1 MGSKAN
7 VRVEGAITAMVT
19 PFTES
24 GELDI
29 EGLKRNVEFQI
40 ANGISGLVPLGT
52 TGESPT
58 VSDEERET
66 VIKAVVAA
74 AAGRVSV
81 IIGTGTNST
90 EHSIEL
96 SQQAEE
102 LGADAVLVVS
112 PYYNKPTQEG
122 LYRHFK
128 AIAEAV
134 SIPVIVYNIQGRTGV
149 NIETATLARMAQ
161 VPNIIAVK
169 EASGNLAQMMDVIDQ
184 LPKTFSVVSGDDNL
198 TLPLMSLGGRG
209 VISVV
214 SNLIP
219 GKVSGMCA
227 AALKGDFAAARR
239 LHYEMLPLFKAA
251 FIETNPIPIKAAM
264 NMAGMPAGPVRMP
277 LCEMQPANADKLKA
291 VLQKMGILKAA
302 AATATV

>member
-1 MGSKAN
+1 MKQAKS
-7 VRVEGAITAMVT
+7 VRIEGAITAMVT

-24 GELDI
+24 GELDV
-29 EGLKRNVEFQI
+29 EGMKRNVEFQI

-66 VIKAVVAA
+66 VIRTVVEA
-74 AAGRVSV
+74 AAGKVPV
-81 IIGTGTNST
+81 IVGTGTNST

-134 SIPVIVYNIQGRTGV
+134 SIPVVVYNIQGRTSV
-149 NIETATLARMAQ
+149 NIETAALARMAQ
-161 VPNIIAVK
+161 SCSNIVAVK
-169 EASGNLAQMMDVIDQ
+169 EASGNVAQMMDVLDQ
-184 LPKTFSVVSGDDNL
+184 LPKAFSVVSGDDNL

-219 GKVSGMCA
+219 RKVSDMCA
-227 AALKGDFAAARR
+227 AGLRGDFATARK
-239 LHYEMLPLFKAA
+239 LHFEMLPLFKAA
-251 FIETNPIPIKAAM
+251 FIETNPIPIKTAM
-264 NMAGMPAGPVRMP
+264 NMAGLAAGPVRMP
-277 LCEMQPANADKLKA
+277 LCEMQSANVEKLRA
-291 VLQKMGILKAA
+291 VLQKMGVLK

>member
-1 MGSKAN
+1 MKRAKS
-7 VRVEGAITAMVT
+7 VRIEGAITAMVT

-24 GELDI
+24 GELDV
-29 EGLKRNVEFQI
+29 EGMKRNVEFQI

-66 VIKAVVAA
+66 VIRTVVEA
-74 AAGRVSV
+74 AAGKVPV
-81 IIGTGTNST
+81 IVGTGTNST

-134 SIPVIVYNIQGRTGV
+134 SIPVVVYNIQGRTGV

-169 EASGNLAQMMDVIDQ
+169 EASGNLAQMMDVLEQ
-184 LPKTFSVVSGDDNL
+184 LPKTFSVVSGDDNM
-198 TLPLMSLGGRG
+198 TMPLMALGGKG

-214 SNLIP
+214 SNLTP
-219 GKVSGMCA
+219 RKVSDMCA
-227 AALKGDFAAARR
+227 AGLRGDFATARK
-239 LHYEMLPLFKAA
+239 LHFEMLPLFKAA
-251 FIETNPIPIKAAM
+251 FIETNPIPIKTAM
-264 NMAGMPAGPVRMP
+264 NMAGLAAGPVRMP
-277 LCEMQPANADKLKA
+277 LCEMQSANVEKLRA
-291 VLQKMGILKAA
+291 VLQKMGVLK

>member
-1 MGSKAN
+1 MGSNAKA
-7 VRVEGAITAMVT
+7 VRIGGAITAMVT

-24 GELDI
+24 GELDV
-29 EGLKRNVEFQI
+29 EGLKRNVKFQI
-40 ANGISGLVPLGT
+40 DNGISGLVPLGT

-58 VSDEERET
+58 VSDDERET

-74 AAGRVSV
+74 AAGKVPV
-81 IIGTGTNST
+81 IVGTGTNST
-90 EHSIEL
+90 AHSIEL
-96 SQQAEE
+96 SRQAEE

-128 AIAEAV
+128 AIAE
-134 SIPVIVYNIQGRTGV
+134 SIKIPVVVYNIQGRTAV
-149 NIETATLARMAQ
+149 NIETATLVRMAQ
-161 VPNIIAVK
+161 SCSNIIAVK
-169 EASGNLAQMMDVIDQ
+169 EASGNLAQMMDVLDQ

-198 TLPLMSLGGRG
+198 TLPLMALGGRG

-219 GKVSGMCA
+219 KKVSDMCA
-227 AALKGDFAAARR
+227 AGLRGDFATARK
-239 LHYEMLPLFKAA
+239 LHFEMLPLFKAA

-264 NMAGMPAGPVRMP
+264 SMAGMPAGPARLP
-277 LCEMQPANADKLKA
+277 LCEMQPANADKLRA
-291 VLQKMGILKAA
+291 VLNKMGLAK
-302 AATATV
+302 